1 MNKSVEKMTSGII
14 EAYNNAWNSGTT
26 LLSSFIFTLKDR
38 NVHPHFELVKSPA
51 SFYSPKIGKT
61 YQTFTAHPRLRSF
74 PKFMREEL
82 PHAKQYNFKF
92 FGNPNEC
99 DKKGWVVFV
108 KTSRS
113 KGFRRDQ
120 MREMFS
126 RLLPKAYGKDFQVYF
141 LMGLP
146 QEEENTTIKDAI
158 DAEMNQHR

>member
-1 MNKSVEKMTSGII
+1 MR
-14 EAYNNAWNSGTT
+14 
-26 LLSSFIFTLKDR
+26 KDL
-38 NVHPHFELVKSPA
+38 PPA
-51 SFYSPKIGKT
+51 
-61 YQTFTAHPRLRSF
+61 Q
-74 PKFMREEL
+74 
-82 PHAKQYNFKF
+82 QYHFKF
-92 FGNPNEC
+92 FGNPNKC

-146 QEEENTTIKDAI
+146 QEGENTTIQDAI
-158 DAEMNQHR
+158 GEEMNQHG